1 MIGSSRFAGFYR
13 SPAACIKYLVNVPY
27 STVFPRFRALIRR
40 LSVNCIAMNDSMDR
54 RTLLRS
60 TGALA
65 AAGLLAG
72 CSGNGGNGG
81 GDGGSD
87 ETTTS
92 TTASSDGS
100 GEVSEEVT
108 SYLSSVSNFDG
119 TVSDM
124 TGQDTVTVMVGA
136 EGNGGNFAFAP
147 AAVRV
152 STGTTATFEWTGEGA
167 THNVI
172 SEDGPLD
179 SGSAVEGTGVKYEHT
194 FEEPGTFT
202 YYCTPHKSL
211 EMKGAIV
218 VEQ

>member
-1 MIGSSRFAGFYR
+1 
-13 SPAACIKYLVNVPY
+13 
-27 STVFPRFRALIRR
+27 
-40 LSVNCIAMNDSMDR
+40 MNDSLDR

-60 TGALA
+60 TGTLA

-72 CSGNGGNGG
+72 CSG
-81 GDGGSD
+81 DGGESGGESD
-87 ETTTS
+87 ETATS
-92 TTASSDGS
+92 TAASGDDNGD
-100 GEVSEEVT
+100 VSEEVT
-108 SYLSSVSNFDG
+108 SYLSDVSNFDG

-124 TGQDTVTVMVGA
+124 TGQDTVTVTVGA
-136 EGNGGNFAFAP
+136 EGNGGNYAFAP

-152 STGTTATFEWTGEGA
+152 STGTTVEFEWTGKGA

-179 SGSAVEGTGVKYEHT
+179 SGSAVDATGVQYEYT
-194 FEEPGTFT
+194 FEEPGSFT

-211 EMKGAIV
+211 GMKGAIV